1 MSNPESVNLDHLDLS
16 TTQEIDQAEDHH
28 GQSHNRRSSAK
39 LDSINEDHTI
49 TQPDYL
55 NPPQTPM
62 VYGGF
67 SDTPSQFSS
76 IKFGFEANSPISK
89 DQHSPAPSDQIYRK
103 WSGSFYVWIH
113 DTIPTTTTAPTISST
128 PSDSNSIM
136 TANSSSTL
144 NLAPTQ
150 PSRSGGRSKHF
161 FKPTTT
167 LTSPTEPPKPSR
179 LLIGKKDRRA
189 KLSLIT
195 GLTKQR
201 DTTPSSQLESPAALH
216 LNSHRPNLDPNSL
229 SEHLDSLTDRSTLDS
244 IEISKLNQSRFPSS
258 NLNSTEQ
265 SATRSKRHPFNSE
278 SKLGRRKA
286 VPSETSNNLSGTSS
300 IASQLSL
307 GPGAA
312 MNSKGVGSGQW
323 KLVQGVITE
332 DGHFTLHT
340 GNQNEVILYRI
351 YLPSYRR
358 TDIRMVHQSIFGRPH
373 CGVITQKT
381 GGGITQSSNPLT
393 SSTSLPL
400 GVPSSS
406 LFPASINGSLTSL
419 TPSTTSSHL
428 MTPNTTPTNLST
440 PLLKSTSQQSDS
452 SIAPPELSIYI
463 CMPNSILLESWL
475 VICKCFCRPDDF
487 RHLYPRANKKNQ
499 KGVVSKGE
507 DTTQPS
513 GLSPPVHPE
522 NTNLPSFKKT
532 LSSSPKNSSPP
543 ERVRIW
549 RGIEIQLLEGKKL
562 GEVRQ
567 VTLHNQPGSALFNGS
582 TKFIPKEER
591 RNSTGGFSA
600 NITTTTTT
608 TGCLSPSTVN
618 KDSSQSS
625 NFSQNQTAQQDPPQS
640 QQTDHQSKL
649 YSQRFTPKKIGI
661 EPQSSMTGFSS
672 SITSNLNQV
681 GVQNPGS
688 NSNFNDKPGS
698 SSMII
703 TPSNDSSKLSI
714 NSFSINNNNNSP
726 NDNFYFIEFDWDNEV
741 IGRSTIKRNLNP
753 YWSESFKFSEL
764 GSFKTPLIMNVY
776 RIKRNF
782 NQQQQQQQQTSSPS
796 SSTSSIITLIGQTQL
811 DLKSFEKNI
820 QLQLWLPIYSNPNSD
835 NNGTD
840 ENCNQ
845 FDINNQ
851 AEIMGEINLS
861 ITVVEQV
868 VLAEPEY
875 AKMMVLLNNDE
886 DVELPLNLANMAV
899 GELDRL
905 AELLIRIYES
915 SDRLYIRFSQ
925 LAAIEINGDLST
937 ASILFRANTLLTKM
951 LEAYMRIVGRSF
963 LESSVG
969 VVIRRI
975 CMSKIELEIDPSK
988 LKSSLSSHQKEKI
1001 VNENVKE
1008 LKKIANEIWQTMYL
1022 NRSKCPNRLR
1032 KIFVK
1037 IQKLVGNAY
1046 DDQNMRLTSISA
1058 FVFLRFFVPAI
1069 LNPRLFNLIQFQ
1081 PDSKSQRTL
1090 TLIAK
1095 TVQGLGNLTL
1105 FGIKEPWMSAMN
1117 EFITTHIDSFRD
1129 YISFI
1134 ASESDSTRPEW
1145 TSKEYEGYGL
1155 PYALKASLPP
1165 SSRDGIPSLPHLLDP
1180 VRDCSL
1186 LASLMTI
1193 IRRKALDSSKKN
1205 HSSVLPP
1212 KTPKMV
1218 EQFATSRPRRANEL
1232 DESSPT
1238 SKLANSTTTE
1248 FLKICGDLYAKSER
1262 RYQKIIQS
1270 EQKQPKTLN
1279 KNITTCANSVDHTFT
1294 MPATTLPA
1302 LSTQIRSPTSTRIN
1316 SRKCTFDSHNSLSPN
1331 KSTSIT
1337 TSPSNM
1343 SSNPRWRRSHTITA
1357 EQASSLTTTLF
1368 DHHHLSVESPDTSSK
1383 HFSLAML
1390 GLGHRATRGSSDS
1403 QTSPTMTNKSPT
1415 LPSSSSSS
1423 STLLKTSS
1431 LVSRSPRFKFNPRD
1445 SSLQSPFYT
1454 GLSPNRKTSHDDIG
1468 SAFRTNLF
1476 RTRPPKSPPQFMGS
1490 PDHFDLLSDTTI
1502 VKTPTLD
1509 NQDSELSSPEHSLVN
1524 DRGNDL
1530 SNLIKGFHRN
1540 RSVKGLSNL
1549 NLSQQQHQIDI
1560 AGSPQ
1565 TPTLDTQ
1572 DSRNSLPENTDH
1584 RGNDLSNLVEGFH
1597 RNRSLK
1603 RLSNHNLSLQQQQ
1616 QQPQAMNQN
1625 QIEGSSNY
1633 NPLESSSSSIVSSW
1647 ESHPTSNSE
1656 TDHHSNFHSNL
1667 VGIKLNK
1674 RPHGSGTLMVD
1685 DRDDDHSP
1693 DYSQDH
1699 SQQDHLPET
1708 ENSPDSFSGLDM
1720 DERSTSLLDV
1730 NPNRTKGS
1738 DYERNRSASSSSSV
1752 SLDSLRSSN
1761 SPSRPLKL
1769 VRAPSYDN
1777 YDDDDDQEEEEGSN
1791 FHDESTPTDLSTA
1804 SINLPSDHP
1813 TNDENNESNH
1823 LPPPKNLVT
1832 LSTRNQSLINR
1843 RLSSSPSSPILR
1855 SPSTH
1860 DNSAKS
1866 LDSSLPPNS
1875 LTSLAIT
1882 SNNPSQTHTFTPLS
1896 HDQDTH
1902 PIIPNPNSI
1911 LVSSPSSSS
1920 TVSDNIHLT
1929 ALSNATTNTFNHLKI
1944 ANSHRSAFIRKI
1956 MRKDSS
1962 AH

>member
-1 MSNPESVNLDHLDLS
+1 
-16 TTQEIDQAEDHH
+16 
-28 GQSHNRRSSAK
+28 
-39 LDSINEDHTI
+39 
-49 TQPDYL
+49 
-55 NPPQTPM
+55 
-62 VYGGF
+62 
-67 SDTPSQFSS
+67 
-76 IKFGFEANSPISK
+76 
-89 DQHSPAPSDQIYRK
+89 
-103 WSGSFYVWIH
+103 
-113 DTIPTTTTAPTISST
+113 
-128 PSDSNSIM
+128 
-136 TANSSSTL
+136 
-144 NLAPTQ
+144 
-150 PSRSGGRSKHF
+150 
-161 FKPTTT
+161 
-167 LTSPTEPPKPSR
+167 
-179 LLIGKKDRRA
+179 
-189 KLSLIT
+189 
-195 GLTKQR
+195 
-201 DTTPSSQLESPAALH
+201 
-216 LNSHRPNLDPNSL
+216 
-229 SEHLDSLTDRSTLDS
+229 
-244 IEISKLNQSRFPSS
+244 
-258 NLNSTEQ
+258 
-265 SATRSKRHPFNSE
+265 
-278 SKLGRRKA
+278 
-286 VPSETSNNLSGTSS
+286 
-300 IASQLSL
+300 
-307 GPGAA
+307 
-312 MNSKGVGSGQW
+312 
-323 KLVQGVITE
+323 
-332 DGHFTLHT
+332 
-340 GNQNEVILYRI
+340 
-351 YLPSYRR
+351 
-358 TDIRMVHQSIFGRPH
+358 
-373 CGVITQKT
+373 
-381 GGGITQSSNPLT
+381 
-393 SSTSLPL
+393 
-400 GVPSSS
+400 
-406 LFPASINGSLTSL
+406 
-419 TPSTTSSHL
+419 
-428 MTPNTTPTNLST
+428 
-440 PLLKSTSQQSDS
+440 
-452 SIAPPELSIYI
+452 
-463 CMPNSILLESWL
+463 
-475 VICKCFCRPDDF
+475 
-487 RHLYPRANKKNQ
+487 
-499 KGVVSKGE
+499 
-507 DTTQPS
+507 
-513 GLSPPVHPE
+513 
-522 NTNLPSFKKT
+522 
-532 LSSSPKNSSPP
+532 
-543 ERVRIW
+543 
-549 RGIEIQLLEGKKL
+549 
-562 GEVRQ
+562 
-567 VTLHNQPGSALFNGS
+567 
-582 TKFIPKEER
+582 
-591 RNSTGGFSA
+591 
-600 NITTTTTT
+600 
-608 TGCLSPSTVN
+608 
-618 KDSSQSS
+618 
-625 NFSQNQTAQQDPPQS
+625 
-640 QQTDHQSKL
+640 
-649 YSQRFTPKKIGI
+649 
-661 EPQSSMTGFSS
+661 
-672 SITSNLNQV
+672 
-681 GVQNPGS
+681 
-688 NSNFNDKPGS
+688 
-698 SSMII
+698 
-703 TPSNDSSKLSI
+703 
-714 NSFSINNNNNSP
+714 
-726 NDNFYFIEFDWDNEV
+726 
-741 IGRSTIKRNLNP
+741 
-753 YWSESFKFSEL
+753 
-764 GSFKTPLIMNVY
+764 
-776 RIKRNF
+776 
-782 NQQQQQQQQTSSPS
+782 
-796 SSTSSIITLIGQTQL
+796 
-811 DLKSFEKNI
+811 
-820 QLQLWLPIYSNPNSD
+820 
-835 NNGTD
+835 
-840 ENCNQ
+840 
-845 FDINNQ
+845 
-851 AEIMGEINLS
+851 
-861 ITVVEQV
+861 
-868 VLAEPEY
+868 
-875 AKMMVLLNNDE
+875 
-886 DVELPLNLANMAV
+886 
-899 GELDRL
+899 
-905 AELLIRIYES
+905 
-915 SDRLYIRFSQ
+915 
-925 LAAIEINGDLST
+925 
-937 ASILFRANTLLTKM
+937 
-951 LEAYMRIVGRSF
+951 
-963 LESSVG
+963 
-969 VVIRRI
+969 
-975 CMSKIELEIDPSK
+975 MSKIELEIDPSK

-1454 GLSPNRKTSHDDIG
+1454 GLSPNRKT
-1468 SAFRTNLF
+1468 
-1476 RTRPPKSPPQFMGS
+1476 PPKSPPQFMGS